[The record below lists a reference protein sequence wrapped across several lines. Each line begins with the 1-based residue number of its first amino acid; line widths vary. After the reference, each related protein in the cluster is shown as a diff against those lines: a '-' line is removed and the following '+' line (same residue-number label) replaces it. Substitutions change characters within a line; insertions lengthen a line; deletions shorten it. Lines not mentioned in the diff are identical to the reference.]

1 MSTTLIALAVVAVG
15 YILAYV
21 VFDRLR
27 DKFGYVG
34 GAEYLI
40 IGVLLGPH
48 VSGLLREDVIRDLTP
63 IISLA
68 LGWMGMLLGSYFR
81 LPTMALIPS
90 THVSMAFAE
99 ATATFGIAVAAIL
112 AVFHWMVGLAWL
124 QAAIPAV
131 TLAAIATLSAPA
143 AIDAF
148 ARKGLGPS
156 RLFPVLQ
163 LTARVNALVGVTAFG
178 LVLAILHQGEVAQS
192 VRPPTATEW
201 AVINVAVGV
210 ASGILFHLFLG
221 PREEVGSDDDRARL
235 FVALAGTIVI
245 ASGASYYLNLSPIFT
260 AMVVGFILANTGKA
274 HRDVA
279 RLLETTERPVYL
291 ILLIFAGAA
300 WSPGTPQLLFIVPAF
315 IAIRLVARLAGG
327 WVGGRVA
334 APPELDTPDMGRALL
349 ALGGLG
355 VAIAVNYRQVH
366 PQLAA
371 DAVLT
376 ATLVAVLLFETVASS
391 ETSALLKRAMPPD
404 VDHPPDRSIWETS
417 GGMPPPTPMPPPPPS
432 AVPSPPETPAP

>member
-1 MSTTLIALAVVAVG
+1 MSTTLIALAVVSVG

-27 DKFGYVG
+27 DTFGYVG

-48 VSGLLREDVIRDLTP
+48 VTGLLREDVIRDLTP

-90 THVSMAFAE
+90 AHVSMAFAE
-99 ATATFGIAVAAIL
+99 AAATFGIALSATL
-112 AVFHWMVGLAWL
+112 SVFHWIVGLAWP

-163 LTARVNALVGVTAFG
+163 LTARVDALIGVTAFG
-178 LVLAILHQGEVAQS
+178 LVLAILHQGDVARS

-201 AVINVAVGV
+201 AVINIAIGV
-210 ASGILFHLFLG
+210 ASGVLFHLFLG
-221 PREEVGSDDDRARL
+221 PREEAGSDDDRARL

-260 AMVVGFILANTGKA
+260 SMVLGFILANTGKA
-274 HRDVA
+274 HRDVS

-291 ILLIFAGAA
+291 MLLIFAGAA
-300 WSPGTPQLLFIVPAF
+300 WSPGSPTLLFVVPAF
-315 IAIRLVARLAGG
+315 IAVRLVAKLAGG

-334 APPELDTPDMGRALL
+334 ASQELDTPNMGSALL

-355 VAIAVNYRQVH
+355 VAIAVNYSQVH
-366 PQLAA
+366 PDLAA
-371 DAVLT
+371 NAVLT
-376 ATLVAVLLFETVASS
+376 ATLVAVLLFETVAS
-391 ETSALLKRAMPPD
+391 TGTLAILKESMPPD
-404 VDHPPDRSIWETS
+404 VEDSPARSVWEIS
-417 GGMPPPTPMPPPPPS
+417 GGLPPPTPAPPPPPD
-432 AVPSPPETPAP
+432 VPPSPESPAP

>member
-27 DKFGYVG
+27 DRFGYVG

-48 VSGLLREDVIRDLTP
+48 VTGLLREDVIRDLTP

-90 THVSMAFAE
+90 THVSMAFAQ
-99 ATATFGIAVAAIL
+99 ATATFGIALAALL
-112 AVFHWMVGLAWL
+112 AVFHWMVGLAWP

-163 LTARVNALVGVTAFG
+163 LTARVNALIGVTAFG

-221 PREEVGSDDDRARL
+221 PREGVGSDDDKARL

-260 AMVVGFILANTGKA
+260 SMVVGFILANTGNA

-300 WSPGTPQLLFIVPAF
+300 WSPGSPQLLFIVPAF

-334 APPELDTPDMGRALL
+334 APQELDTPNMGRALL

-355 VAIAVNYRQVH
+355 VAIAVNYTQVH
-366 PQLAA
+366 PDLAPN
-371 DAVLT
+371 AVLT
-376 ATLVAVLLFETVASS
+376 ATLVAVLLFETVAST
-391 ETSALLKRAMPPD
+391 ETLAILKEAMPPD
-404 VDHPPDRSIWETS
+404 VEDPPDRSVWEIS
-417 GGMPPPTPMPPPPPS
+417 GGMPPPTPAPPPPAAAPS
-432 AVPSPPETPAP
+432 SPESPAP